1 MVARCVECFGSIDIL
16 HNNVGGSAGQE
27 GPLSMDVDTWCDN
40 VLFNVKP
47 SFLASREVIPI
58 MERQGRGSIIHTA
71 STAGISVPEHPMN
84 SYQTGKGGLIR
95 FSRGLALEYAR
106 KGIRSNCVIPGK
118 IHTPMTEVRQGERS
132 GDPDKLRNVFER
144 RAKSVP
150 LGRMGEAMDVA
161 QAVLYLAS
169 DQARYVTA
177 TEIIVDG
184 GLTSNCC

>member
-1 MVARCVECFGSIDIL
+1 
-16 HNNVGGSAGQE
+16 
-27 GPLSMDVDTWCDN
+27 
-40 VLFNVKP
+40 
-47 SFLASREVIPI
+47 
-58 MERQGRGSIIHTA
+58 
-71 STAGISVPEHPMN
+71 
-84 SYQTGKGGLIR
+84 
-95 FSRGLALEYAR
+95 
-106 KGIRSNCVIPGK
+106 
-118 IHTPMTEVRQGERS
+118 MTEVRQGERS

-161 QAVLYLAS
+161 QAVFYLAS